1 MAGRKD
7 ICDGLV
13 RTLEVL
19 FDVDVV
25 LDSEDQRSSNDE
37 RTGEKGPIA
46 GEDGHEGYLLEV
58 DGPGDSST
66 SGLNTLVEADVVC
79 SLAARVRKS
88 AHVPTEVSWRV
99 HKKINKM
106 EDD

>member
-1 MAGRKD
+1 MSSGKD

-19 FDVDVV
+19 LDVDVV

-37 RTGEKGPIA
+37 RTGEEGPIA

-58 DGPGDSST
+58 DGPGDGGT
-66 SGLNTLVEADVVC
+66 SGLDALVEADVVC
-79 SLAARVRKS
+79 SLAARVRQS
-88 AHVPTEVSWRV
+88 AHVPNRSQLEGSRG
-99 HKKINKM
+99 NK
-106 EDD
+106 